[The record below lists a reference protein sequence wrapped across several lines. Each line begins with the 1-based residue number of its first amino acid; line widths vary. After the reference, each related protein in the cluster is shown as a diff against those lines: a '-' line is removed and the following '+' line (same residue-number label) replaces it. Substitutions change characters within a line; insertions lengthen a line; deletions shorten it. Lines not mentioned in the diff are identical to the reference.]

1 MKIRFV
7 VIKDNDKKMY
17 YLQTRKF
24 FGWVPFCYTVFSY
37 GGTYKQIYFSKSKK
51 ELLEK
56 LKSYYNKNTI
66 DIQEYQTIKR
76 YTI

>member
-7 VIKDNDKKMY
+7 VIKDDDKKRY
-17 YLQTRKF
+17 YLQIRKF
-24 FGWVPFCYTVFSY
+24 FGWRTFCYTVFSY
-37 GGTYKQIYFSKSKK
+37 GGTYKQIHFSKSKK
-51 ELLEK
+51 ELLKK